1 MSSPAP
7 NDSPKSP
14 SSGGAEEA
22 NAPEGRLRTARFVAA
37 AAVVLSLL
45 VACVR
50 LFFVTSP
57 SGETPFQSAN
67 DRSRWSAVRALVD
80 HGTFELDPVLIK
92 DPNATERR
100 EKYDL
105 EWETI
110 DKVRHKGWDGREHYY
125 SSKPVLSYLPHAAI
139 YAALKATLGL
149 EFAKSP
155 FAVARI
161 VLLLTQIVPFG
172 VAIWLFS
179 RYVLR
184 RMSSPWTVGLLV
196 AFAGVGTLL
205 SPFLVTLNN
214 HVIAAASIAFAL
226 ATLLRKED
234 ESPPGWGSFALLGL
248 FAGYAASNELPA
260 LSFTCLLGG
269 YLLLRSPAKTLLAYV
284 PAAGVVA
291 VCAFAANYAAHG
303 QLRPPYAMRQDGPLI
318 LHYAADPGVLQQARL
333 PSEFRDLMKEQGYV
347 FSPRTTIERSKRPGR
362 LVLWDPATA
371 TRLAFVERESGV
383 DVREWGNWYD
393 YPGSYWYYGRK
404 SDVDQ
409 GEPSRLAYAF
419 HVLIGH
425 HGVFSLTPMWLLA
438 IPGTLLF
445 LRRDW
450 RRPRTAVAWMTLIVT
465 VVCIGFYILRP
476 LEDRNYGGVA
486 SGLRWAFWLIPF
498 WLVAIVEPTA
508 ALMRKPLGIAVML
521 LLFAASCFSAFEPW
535 AKPWQHPWLY
545 DAWQARVAPATP
557 TGQ

>member
-1 MSSPAP
+1 MH
-7 NDSPKSP
+7 
-14 SSGGAEEA
+14 
-22 NAPEGRLRTARFVAA
+22 RARIAAACAVAA
-37 AAVVLSLL
+37 SLL
-45 VACVR
+45 LACVR
-50 LFFVTSP
+50 LFFVSSP

-92 DPNATERR
+92 DPNATVRK

-149 EFAKSP
+149 EFARSP
-155 FAVARI
+155 FTVARI
-161 VLLLTQIVPFG
+161 ILLLTQILPFG
-172 VAIWLFS
+172 LGLWLFS

-184 RMSSPWTVGLLV
+184 KTTSSWTVGALIT
-196 AFAGVGTLL
+196 FAGVGTLL
-205 SPFLVTLNN
+205 APFLVTLNN
-214 HVIAAASIAFAL
+214 HVPAAIAVGLAL
-226 ATLLRKED
+226 TLLLRTDD
-234 ESPPGWGSFALLGL
+234 EQAPGWGGFLLMGL
-248 FAGYAASNELPA
+248 FAGYAAANELPA
-260 LSFTCLLGG
+260 LSFACLLGG

-284 PAAGVVA
+284 PGAALVA
-291 VCAFAANYAAHG
+291 VAAFGANYLAHG

-318 LHYAADPGVLQQARL
+318 LHYAADRGGFEQGRL
-333 PSEFRDLMKEQGYV
+333 PKDFRDEMKEQGYT
-347 FSPRTTIERSKRPGR
+347 FSSRTTVERSERPGR
-362 LVLWDPATA
+362 FVLWDPATA
-371 TRLAFVERESGV
+371 TRLALIERENGL
-383 DVREWGNWYD
+383 DVRQWGNWYD

-404 SDVDQ
+404 SGVDQ
-409 GEPSRLAYAF
+409 GEPSRAAYAF

-450 RRPRTAVAWMTLIVT
+450 RRPRTAVAWMTLVVT
-465 VVCIGFYILRP
+465 VVCLGFYILRP

-498 WLVAIVEPTA
+498 WLIAIVEPTTK
-508 ALMRKPLGIAVML
+508 LMQRPLGVAVVL
-521 LLFAASCFSAFEPW
+521 LLFAASCFSATEPW
-535 AKPWQHPWLY
+535 SKPWQHPWLY
-545 DAWQARVAPATP
+545 RVWPAKVAARADS
-557 TGQ
+557 G

>member
-1 MSSPAP
+1 MSSRRPIDSAP
-7 NDSPKSP
+7 DSASRDDGDGVASKDR
-14 SSGGAEEA
+14 G
-22 NAPEGRLRTARFVAA
+22 VAA
-37 AAVVLSLL
+37 RRVATVVVVLSIA

-50 LFFVTSP
+50 LFFVSGP

-67 DRSRWSAVRALVD
+67 DRSRWSAIRALVD

-92 DPNATERR
+92 DPQATIRQ

-139 YAALKATLGL
+139 YAALKATFGL
-149 EFAKSP
+149 EIAKSP

-161 VLLLTQIVPFG
+161 VLLLTQIAPFG
-172 VAIWLFS
+172 LALWLFS
-179 RYVLR
+179 AYVR
-184 RMSSPWTVGLLV
+184 RRTDSPWTVGLLT
-196 AFAGVGTLL
+196 AFAGVGTLI
-205 SPFLVTLNN
+205 SPFLTTLNN
-214 HVIAAASIAFAL
+214 HVIAAAAIAFAL

-234 ESPPGWGSFALLGL
+234 ERTPGWGSFALLGL

-260 LSFTCLLGG
+260 LSFACLLGG
-269 YLLLRSPAKTLLAYV
+269 YLLLRSPVRTLFAYV
-284 PAAGVVA
+284 PAAGLVA
-291 VCAFAANYAAHG
+291 VAAFWVNYAAHG
-303 QLRPPYAMRQDGPLI
+303 QLRPPYAMREDGPLI
-318 LHYAADPGVLQQARL
+318 LHYAADPGVLQQGRL
-333 PSEFRDLMKEQGYV
+333 PSEFRDLMKEQGYA
-347 FSPRTTIERSKRPGR
+347 FSPRTTIERSERPGR

-371 TRLAFVERESGV
+371 TRLALVERETGV
-383 DVREWGNWYD
+383 DVRQWGNWYD
-393 YPGSYWYYGRK
+393 YSGSYWYYGRK

-445 LRRDW
+445 LKRDW
-450 RRPRTAVAWMTLIVT
+450 KQPRTAVAWMTLIVT

-486 SGLRWAFWLIPF
+486 CGLRWALWLVPF
-498 WLVAIVEPTA
+498 WLVAVVEPTRY
-508 ALMRKPLGIAVML
+508 LMKKPVGIAIVVI
-521 LLFAASCFSAFEPW
+521 LFAVSCFSAFEPW
-535 AKPWQHPWLY
+535 ATPWQHPWLY
-545 DAWQARVAPATP
+545 RVWPKAAA
-557 TGQ
+557 GNH